1 MSASE
6 QSVSV
11 GRSRRLVIA
20 LALNVVLVAGQV
32 VFGLAAHSLGLLAD
46 GAHNVADVF
55 AVGVSLVAVQLSR
68 RPPTATHSYGWH
80 RATILAA
87 LGNAVLILAVTAVIV
102 VEAVVRLGHSEP
114 VRGGVMLVVALAA
127 TALNVGAALVLR
139 ERRVDLNMRS
149 SFLHMAADAGASL
162 GVAAAGAVILTTG
175 RLDWLDPAVSI
186 MIGVV
191 VAAEAWRLVR
201 TAVDVL
207 LESTPSDVD
216 LDDLG
221 AAMAGIDRAAG
232 VHDVH
237 VWSLSSGIRVLSAH
251 VTLTGLPSLA
261 DAEAVGD
268 RMKVML
274 ADRYGIAHATL
285 ELETADHA
293 VCVADAERHV
303 PG

>member
-1 MSASE
+1 MSASG
-6 QSVSV
+6 QSVSA

-32 VFGLAAHSLGLLAD
+32 VFGFAAHSLGLLAD
-46 GAHNVADVF
+46 GAHNVTDVF

-102 VEAVVRLGHSEP
+102 VEAVVRLGHPEP
-114 VRGGVMLVVALAA
+114 VRGGVMLVVALGA

-162 GVAAAGAVILTTG
+162 GVAAAGAVILATG
-175 RLDWLDPAVSI
+175 RFDWLDPAVSI

-201 TAVDVL
+201 AAVDVL
-207 LESTPSDVD
+207 LESTPSDID

-221 AAMAGIDRAAG
+221 AAMAGIDHADG

-251 VTLTGLPSLA
+251 VVLTGSPSLA

-285 ELETADHA
+285 EVETAGHA

>member
-6 QSVSV
+6 EGVSM

-32 VFGLAAHSLGLLAD
+32 VFGFAAHSLGLLAD
-46 GAHNVADVF
+46 GAHNITDVF

-68 RPPTATHSYGWH
+68 RPPTATYSYGWH

-102 VEAVVRLGHSEP
+102 VEAVVRLGHPEP
-114 VRGGVMLVVALAA
+114 ARGGVMLVVALVA

-162 GVAAAGAVILTTG
+162 GVAAAGVVILATG
-175 RLDWLDPAVSI
+175 QLDWLDPAVSI

-191 VAAEAWRLVR
+191 VAVEAWRLVR
-201 TAVDVL
+201 AAVDVL
-207 LESTPSDVD
+207 LESTPSDID
-216 LDDLG
+216 LDDLR
-221 AAMAGIDRAAG
+221 AAMAGVGRAGG

-237 VWSLSSGIRVLSAH
+237 VWSLSSGVRVLSAH
-251 VTLTGLPSLA
+251 VVLAGSPSLA

-268 RMKVML
+268 QMKVML

-293 VCVADAERHV
+293 VCVPDAERHV

>member
-6 QSVSV
+6 QSVSA

-32 VFGLAAHSLGLLAD
+32 VFGFAAHSLGLLAD
-46 GAHNVADVF
+46 GAHNVTDVF

-102 VEAVVRLGHSEP
+102 VEAVVRLGHPEP
-114 VRGGVMLVVALAA
+114 VRGGVMLVVALGA

-162 GVAAAGAVILTTG
+162 GVAAAGAVILATG
-175 RLDWLDPAVSI
+175 RFDWLDPAVSI

-201 TAVDVL
+201 AAVDVL
-207 LESTPSDVD
+207 LESTPSDID
-216 LDDLG
+216 LDDLH
-221 AAMAGIDRAAG
+221 AAMAGIDHADG
-232 VHDVH
+232 VHDLH

-251 VTLTGLPSLA
+251 VVLTGSPSLA

-285 ELETADHA
+285 EVETAGHA